1 MAAQTEERK
10 VKIILDGKQADASL
24 KQMEASAA
32 VLWNQLKKL
41 PPTSDEFTNKK
52 VEYQKLRERIKE
64 TKGEIFNT
72 SGALDSAKASSLGF
86 IDTFADYIPFGG
98 QLRNI
103 VSTFG
108 NWRSAID
115 LNVKGFRLL
124 KVAIASTGI
133 GALIVVL
140 GSLIEYLTG
149 TQAGMDAVTK
159 ITRPLFAVFDKLRG
173 LVQNLGGS
181 VFKGLAQILSGDI
194 KEGLQ
199 TLGSGIK
206 EAVTNIDDAIVDGIE
221 AGTKLDQLQKS
232 IEKTEIAL
240 IERRAELNAV
250 YQENKEIAQ
259 DVARSE
265 EERLAAA
272 QKAQEAQNTLLS
284 EEQAFL
290 DQKIEQLE
298 LQQSLN
304 DTSREDEKELSQLRA
319 ERINFEANAA
329 RRRASARALENSI
342 NKQVEAEEAKA
353 AKEKEAREKKAAD
366 EAKKR
371 LDERQKALERYN
383 DANIKSGQ
391 AIADLRVELM
401 EEGLGKELAALDVAH
416 DKELQSLDDQ
426 RAAIVEDEKLTQ
438 QEKADVLSM
447 FAEQE
452 RLLTA
457 DLEKKKQQVRE
468 EAQEKYA
475 QSVRDSE
482 IAIAQLRVELLED
495 GLDKELAKLN
505 LAHEQE
511 LTELE
516 EQRSAILESETLT
529 QEQKLELLAQ
539 FSERERLL
547 NEELEQQREEAR
559 QEKREEDREKQ
570 LEELDEDSEI
580 RQAKLQELFE
590 RAVITEQ
597 ERDLQLLDLQW
608 ATALERLRIL
618 QQTNQTET
626 AEYQKLKTE
635 VARIFKRGK
644 ESIRNARK
652 NV

>member
-1 MAAQTEERK
+1 
-10 VKIILDGKQADASL
+10 
-24 KQMEASAA
+24 
-32 VLWNQLKKL
+32 
-41 PPTSDEFTNKK
+41 
-52 VEYQKLRERIKE
+52 
-64 TKGEIFNT
+64 
-72 SGALDSAKASSLGF
+72 
-86 IDTFADYIPFGG
+86 
-98 QLRNI
+98 
-103 VSTFG
+103 
-108 NWRSAID
+108 
-115 LNVKGFRLL
+115 
-124 KVAIASTGI
+124 
-133 GALIVVL
+133 
-140 GSLIEYLTG
+140 
-149 TQAGMDAVTK
+149 
-159 ITRPLFAVFDKLRG
+159 
-173 LVQNLGGS
+173 
-181 VFKGLAQILSGDI
+181 
-194 KEGLQ
+194 
-199 TLGSGIK
+199 
-206 EAVTNIDDAIVDGIE
+206 
-221 AGTKLDQLQKS
+221 
-232 IEKTEIAL
+232 
-240 IERRAELNAV
+240 
-250 YQENKEIAQ
+250 
-259 DVARSE
+259 
-265 EERLAAA
+265 
-272 QKAQEAQNTLLS
+272 
-284 EEQAFL
+284 
-290 DQKIEQLE
+290 
-298 LQQSLN
+298 
-304 DTSREDEKELSQLRA
+304 
-319 ERINFEANAA
+319 
-329 RRRASARALENSI
+329 
-342 NKQVEAEEAKA
+342 QVEAEEAKA

-597 ERDLQLLDLQW
+597 ERDLQLLDLQ
-608 ATALERLRIL
+608 
-618 QQTNQTET
+618 
-626 AEYQKLKTE
+626 
-635 VARIFKRGK
+635 
-644 ESIRNARK
+644 
-652 NV
+652 